1 MEGKLR
7 SIWRMGAILH
17 GLNMRQIYVS
27 KLSNAGAVNKA
38 LNFPKSTITRIDTRK
53 KAIIFVL
60 IREKRYFC
68 AK

>member
-38 LNFPKSTITRIDTRK
+38 LNFQNPLLL
-53 KAIIFVL
+53 VL
-60 IREKRYFC
+60 IREKRQ
-68 AK
+68 